1 MVSNSATAGAQAVHT
16 RKSVNTPLR
25 NTTPINKVP
34 PSPARHN
41 AELILQQRQQEQQ
54 SIVAW
59 SQMGQRWRRG
69 VVGKMRWEIGGKSTH
84 KDNARHCCYRAPRE
98 LICFVEAPHSSL
110 CNLKLA
116 R

>member
-54 SIVAW
+54 SIVVW

-69 VVGKMRWEIGGKSTH
+69 VVGKMRWEINPQG
-84 KDNARHCCYRAPRE
+84 
-98 LICFVEAPHSSL
+98 
-110 CNLKLA
+110 
-116 R
+116 